1 MIKIHQVI
9 KRVPEFFQGNAR
21 TIFPISFNAKVHPD
35 IFSTQERSMRKK
47 LVWFSVFLFLLGDFS
62 PAVSAHA
69 EDLFSRGRQ
78 IAKAGN
84 GMPGNTACMECH
96 RLKGG
101 GMPSIGAPRISGQT
115 IQYIEREITE
125 VQKGARYGPVMAGVV
140 QNLSSRDILAVA
152 TYYSKVRSP
161 KLRDTETLSPKR
173 VRLGKQIAHQG
184 LWKKNIPAC
193 VVCHGPN
200 GYGVPPLFPYIAGQN
215 RTYLMRQ
222 LIAYAFLERK
232 DDPQGLMRG
241 IARRLSPQERK
252 SVAEYFSSLDPPY
265 TGSR

>member
-1 MIKIHQVI
+1 M
-9 KRVPEFFQGNAR
+9 
-21 TIFPISFNAKVHPD
+21 D
-35 IFSTQERSMRKK
+35 KK
-47 LVWFSVFLFLLGDFS
+47 LVSLSLFLFFLISQTSWVD
-62 PAVSAHA
+62 PARAG
-69 EDLFSRGRQ
+69 DLFSWGEH
-78 IAKAGN
+78 IAEAGN
-84 GMPGNTACMECH
+84 GKPGNTACMECH

-101 GMPSIGAPRISGQT
+101 GMPSIGSPRISGQT
-115 IQYIEREITE
+115 VQYIEREISE

-140 QNLSSRDILAVA
+140 QNLSPRDILAVA

-161 KLRDTETLSPKR
+161 KLSDTETLSPER
-173 VRLGKQIAHQG
+173 VRLGRQIAHQG
-184 LWKKNIPAC
+184 LWKKDIPAC
-193 VVCHGPN
+193 VVCHGAG

-252 SVAEYFSSLDPPY
+252 AVAEYFSSLEPPSA
-265 TGSR
+265 GSR

>member
-1 MIKIHQVI
+1 MNNKFV
-9 KRVPEFFQGNAR
+9 
-21 TIFPISFNAKVHPD
+21 SF
-35 IFSTQERSMRKK
+35 
-47 LVWFSVFLFLLGDFS
+47 FLFPFLMGMFSGTS
-62 PAVSAHA
+62 PAVAGDLYSWGKHIA
-69 EDLFSRGRQ
+69 E
-78 IAKAGN
+78 AGN

-101 GMPSIGAPRISGQT
+101 GMPSIGAPRIAGQT
-115 IQYIEREITE
+115 VQYIQREITE

-140 QNLSSRDILAVA
+140 QNLSARDILAVA

-161 KLRDTETLSPKR
+161 KLRDTETVSPKR
-173 VRLGKQIAHQG
+173 VSLGKQIAHQG

-193 VVCHGPN
+193 VICHGAD

-241 IARRLSPQERK
+241 IAKRLSPQERK
-252 SVAEYFSSLDPPY
+252 AVAEYFSSLKPPY
-265 TGSR
+265 SGSR

>member
-1 MIKIHQVI
+1 M
-9 KRVPEFFQGNAR
+9 N
-21 TIFPISFNAKVHPD
+21 
-35 IFSTQERSMRKK
+35 RKS
-47 LVWFSVFLFLLGDFS
+47 VSVFLFALLAMWGAGVAPS
-62 PAVSAHA
+62 QAV
-69 EDLFSRGRQ
+69 DLFSRGKH
-78 IAKAGN
+78 IAEAGN

-115 IQYIEREITE
+115 VQYIEREITE

-140 QNLSSRDILAVA
+140 QNLSPGDILAVA
-152 TYYSKVRSP
+152 TYYAKVRSP
-161 KLRDTETLSPKR
+161 KLRDTEILSPKR
-173 VRLGKQIAHQG
+173 VSFGKEIAHHG

-193 VVCHGPN
+193 VVCHGAN

-252 SVAEYFSSLDPPY
+252 SVAEYFSSLNPPY
-265 TGSR
+265 SGSR